1 MDIRLIALDLDET
14 LLDSQKRLSPVNRKA
29 LEKCMEQGIEI
40 VPCTG
45 RIWAGIPGFIR
56 ELPGIHYAITTNG
69 AVIEDLVNRRVL
81 DERKLS
87 WQQAVE
93 ILEMGRELHTMYD
106 VYEGGQGYGEA
117 RFMECMADYG
127 IPPLVQE
134 MIRTTRV
141 IVPDIIEKVKEL
153 RLPAEKVNYFF
164 GDSGKRARARELLN
178 ARGDV
183 FVSSS
188 FPYNLEINAP
198 GATKGEALLR
208 LGEYLGLKRE
218 QLMAFGD
225 GENDM
230 TMIRMAGVGVAMA
243 NAMESLREA
252 ADYVTKTNDEDGVA
266 AAIER
271 LIWNL

>member
-14 LLDSQKRLSPVNRKA
+14 LLDSQKRLSPGNRRA

-45 RIWAGIPGFIR
+45 RIWAGIPEFIR
-56 ELPGIHYAITTNG
+56 EMPGIHYAITTNG
-69 AVIEDLVNRRVL
+69 AVIEDLVNHQVL

-93 ILEMGRELHTMYD
+93 ILEMGKNLHIMYD

-134 MIRTTRV
+134 MIRTTRLV
-141 IVPDIIEKVKEL
+141 VPDIIEKVKEI

-164 GDSGKRARARELLN
+164 GDSEKRAYAREALN

-188 FPYNLEINAP
+188 FPYNLEINAL

-208 LGEYLGLKRE
+208 LGKYLGLKRE
-218 QLMAFGD
+218 QLMGFGD
-225 GENDM
+225 GENDL

-243 NAMESLREA
+243 NAVESLREA

-266 AAIER
+266 AAVER